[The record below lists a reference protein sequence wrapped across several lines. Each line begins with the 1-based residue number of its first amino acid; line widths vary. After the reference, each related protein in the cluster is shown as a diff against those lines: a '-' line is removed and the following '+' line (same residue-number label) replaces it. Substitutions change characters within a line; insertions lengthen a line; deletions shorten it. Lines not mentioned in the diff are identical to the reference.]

1 MPKTY
6 HIDTVNLLVLKH
18 IQVIYIYLHFVLH
31 GILDPL
37 ATIYF
42 IHYNI
47 YIAYCIDPLATIYF
61 IHYNIYIAY
70 CIVTWIIYRIGDNAV
85 LRSVLAK
92 FYITENNR
100 IQS

>member
-47 YIAYCIDPLATIYF
+47 YIAYCI
-61 IHYNIYIAY
+61 
-70 CIVTWIIYRIGDNAV
+70 VTWIIYRIGDNAV